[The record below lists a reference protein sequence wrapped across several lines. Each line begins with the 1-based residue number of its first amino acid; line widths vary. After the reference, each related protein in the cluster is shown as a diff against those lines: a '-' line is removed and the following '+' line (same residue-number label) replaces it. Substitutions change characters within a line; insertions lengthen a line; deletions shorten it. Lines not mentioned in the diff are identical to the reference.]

1 VNSAHTSYSAGATGG
16 LRSDRVDEYS
26 VARRPGTYVVTVPRT
41 RRRTTLEECQALA
54 EELAL
59 TQGLRARPE
68 ISSYGE
74 RRASSGRM
82 SGPQG
87 WIFTWRC

>member
-1 VNSAHTSYSAGATGG
+1 MSYSPRAPSG
-16 LRSDRVDEYS
+16 LRSRRVDEYS
-26 VARRPGTYVVTVPRT
+26 VVRRPGTYVVTVPRT
-41 RRRTTLEECQALA
+41 RSRSTLEECQALA

-59 TQGLRARPE
+59 TQGLRATPE

-74 RRASSGRM
+74 RRARLGRM

-87 WIFTWRC
+87 WIFSWRC

>member
-1 VNSAHTSYSAGATGG
+1 MTTRHTSISPAATGG
-16 LRSDRVDEYS
+16 LRSDGVDEYS

-41 RRRTTLEECQALA
+41 HRRSTLEECQALA
-54 EELAL
+54 EALAL

-74 RRASSGRM
+74 RRASPGRM